1 MEHIITIQHMIISR
15 HGDIITIQ
23 HMIISRHG
31 DIITIQHMIISRHG
45 DIITIQHMIISRHG
59 THNYNSAHDNK
70 QAWRHNYMSGIHTAK
85 FLLCH
90 YLFTLMG
97 GGVWVGGDIIT

>member
-1 MEHIITIQHMIISR
+1 
-15 HGDIITIQ
+15 
-23 HMIISRHG
+23 
-31 DIITIQHMIISRHG
+31 MIISRHG

-59 THNYNSAHDNK
+59 THNYNSAHDNKQAWRHNYNSAHDNK